1 MEREEAREYFK
12 NKGLNYSMI
21 KKEDIEKLTEI
32 LSEELNYYLKNG
44 GFHAKQMGM
53 QLRKPRVKDV
63 KVLKRSGLKHA
74 QLRIKGSYFNDREG
88 ITFSQTGFIG
98 FGGEFSDVNVAPIL
112 KAFCRW
118 CDTLIS

>member
-12 NKGLNYSMI
+12 NKGLDYSNI
-21 KKEDIEKLTEI
+21 KKEDIESLTEF
-32 LSEELNYYLKNG
+32 LSEELNYYLENG
-44 GFHAKQMGM
+44 GFHAKQMDM
-53 QLRKPRVKDV
+53 EVRKQRVKDV
-63 KVLKRSGLKHA
+63 KVLKKSGLKYA
-74 QLRIKGSYFNDREG
+74 RLRIKGSYFDDREG

-118 CDTLIS
+118 CDTLAS